1 MIKSQNYQMEQV
13 DDNCSDYQDED
24 DDDEGSEKEMRV
36 DETLFP
42 FCLLTRASSL

>member
-1 MIKSQNYQMEQV
+1 MIMSQNYQMKQV
-13 DDNCSDYQDED
+13 DIAVIVRIED